1 MKNVFNAI
9 QTRIFFAIRKRKLI
23 KNNVIDFVE
32 LLSSFMFIWR
42 PVLNT
47 C

>member
-9 QTRIFFAIRKRKLI
+9 QIGIFIAIRKRKLI

-32 LLSSFMFIWR
+32 GCQALRLFG
-42 PVLNT
+42 VLV
-47 C
+47 